1 MAGTTASEI
10 DDLFMTRISDYRLD
24 AIYTTSGS
32 AAFTTY
38 LEPWL
43 MDAVVEF
50 TPVCDQDLDY
60 TQSGS
65 GTEGGFTESL
75 SLENKIILSKLM
87 LLSWLGKTIK
97 DIIQMQVFLQD
108 HDYKTH
114 SAAQNLTAKQQL
126 YNTTREEIYQM
137 LNDYAYRKNDW
148 SNWNLQNF
156 TA

>member
-24 AIYTTSGS
+24 TIYTTSGS

-43 MDAVVEF
+43 LDAIVEF
-50 TPVCDQDLDY
+50 TPTCNQSLDY
-60 TQSGS
+60 TESNS
-65 GTEGGFTESL
+65 GTEGGFSETL
-75 SLENKIILSKLM
+75 TLENRIILSKLM

-114 SAAQNLTAKQQL
+114 SAAQNLVAKQQL
-126 YNTTREEIYQM
+126 YNTTREELFQM
-137 LNDYAYRKNDW
+137 LNDYAYRNNDW

-156 TA
+156 V